1 MSCKPL
7 NSTKANL
14 LTAGGKLLVPTL
26 FLCVSSCLIASEH
39 SLAFAGGP
47 GPQFE
52 IDLKE
57 LDKFKSTAKPPA
69 KHRKESSH
77 KPSPKRAE
85 SGQSPSSAV
94 TYTVKPGDNLF
105 KILMRDFGLS
115 NREAELRIPELVRIN
130 NLSSSTNLTVG
141 SKLVI
146 PAERQAREHHH
157 HPRPEKKQAPQQTT
171 PTVEAAPTETVQQ
184 LVAPVQPEPAVA
196 PQTHL
201 AVKSISE
208 ASPYQALDQLLTAIG
223 VQWSKD
229 RVIDGSISPQ
239 NPESFS
245 IKVDYYLELAGKRYV
260 LVGSRK
266 DPYEYTMLR
275 LLEMAGYSVVR
286 LDDQSG
292 LPALANQL
300 LSHLGFA
307 FSSGQHRFT
316 LPDGTGEP
324 KMLNGFLVTLKTPN
338 TKVFITDTPLDAV
351 TIEKLEISSVATQ
364 DNNLPNQN

>member
-1 MSCKPL
+1 M
-7 NSTKANL
+7 
-14 LTAGGKLLVPTL
+14 
-26 FLCVSSCLIASEH
+26 FLCVTSCLIASEH

-57 LDKFKSTAKPPA
+57 LDKFKGTPKQTPA
-69 KHRKESSH
+69 KHRKESPRKPAGKSGENSH
-77 KPSPKRAE
+77 QA
-85 SGQSPSSAV
+85 SSAA
-94 TYTVKPGDNLF
+94 TYTVKSGDNLF

-157 HPRPEKKQAPQQTT
+157 RHHSEKKQAPQQAPPAT
-171 PTVEAAPTETVQQ
+171 EAAPAETVQP
-184 LVAPVQPEPAVA
+184 LIVPAPPGPVVA
-196 PQTHL
+196 PQPL
-201 AVKSISE
+201 LSVKSIAE
-208 ASPYQALDQLLTAIG
+208 ASPYQALDQLLTALG
-223 VQWSKD
+223 VQWAKD

-260 LVGSRK
+260 LVACRK

-300 LSHLGFA
+300 LSQLGFA

-316 LPDGTGEP
+316 LPNGSGEP
-324 KMLNGFLVTLKTPN
+324 KLLDGFLVTLKTPN
-338 TKVFITDTPLDAV
+338 TKVFITGTPLDAV
-351 TIEKLEISSVATQ
+351 TIEKLEASTVEPTKADPAPAT
-364 DNNLPNQN
+364 PEK